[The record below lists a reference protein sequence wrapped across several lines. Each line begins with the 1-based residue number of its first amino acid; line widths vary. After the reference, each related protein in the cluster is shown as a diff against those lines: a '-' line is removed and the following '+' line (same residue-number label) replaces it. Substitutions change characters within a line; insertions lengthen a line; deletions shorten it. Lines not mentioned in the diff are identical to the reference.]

1 MGVDIILEKRYS
13 MKKYPD
19 DKNTLRPNDED
30 SELNEKLWKKRLK
43 VLQQKNRK
51 NKVVRLNSVGKMNDL
66 ITKGSEAMAVIKL
79 F

>member
-1 MGVDIILEKRYS
+1 MKRY
-13 MKKYPD
+13 PG
-19 DKNTLRPNDED
+19 DKIIQHPKEED
-30 SELNEKLWKKRLK
+30 SEINEKLWTKRLK

-51 NKVVRLNSVGKMNDL
+51 NKVVRLASVGKMNDL